1 MDLEIDIECRACGLC
16 FKQNFSEM
24 PHGRSL
30 KCPFCYSAS
39 LELREQTLVEKE
51 SGEDAFEVTVTG
63 SLVKRK
69 IKL

>member
-1 MDLEIDIECRACGLC
+1 MDLEIDIECRECGLF
-16 FKQNFSEM
+16 FKQGFRDM

-30 KCPFCYSAS
+30 KCPFCHSAA

-51 SGEDAFEVTVTG
+51 SGFDVFEVLTTG
-63 SLVKRK
+63 RLVKRK